1 MDTPKYED
9 TQPIEPVA
17 APESGESSS
26 SVPSYADTKPV
37 KELSAWET
45 YKAGVERLER
55 AMTFGLSD
63 AASNLEHK
71 ILPEFMTEKPEDMLR
86 RREQF
91 EQENPNVGTAIDI
104 AGGMAPIIATG
115 GAAALVPTALKGA
128 AKTAATI
135 GASALEGG
143 AFGTGNVISD
153 MALGDPTLN
162 AEKIAAHIGGGFLM
176 GGGVG
181 AAFKG
186 IESAVPGIGRAIRG
200 LFGKNV
206 KGAIGEEAAKEAVGN
221 QVANN
226 LEEQIVKGAGQA
238 APVEN
243 PVSSEITGAEMPGHE
258 PIIEAPQ
265 PKGKTGVQPT
275 TLEQLQ
281 AQNEAALER
290 GENLELPAK
299 PILEDALSRV
309 ELENPVNP
317 MQVDSLSSQAKRNQY
332 KVHRLGTDEIG
343 QTIQNL
349 EGLQKKELTSK
360 LGETIEGISPKEVT
374 ADKEEAGNLVT
385 EAFKKGYQEEQAAL
399 KPMFETL
406 GKLPT
411 HVNPEEVVPSFLDSV
426 TKAVPGVA
434 KMFEESEGE
443 IVAKKY
449 NTTWGI
455 DRATYNAVKEAF
467 ESLKDS
473 DKNIES
479 LWNARSGLDQHV
491 DILAQGQAP
500 AQIRNI
506 KAALMDLLQTFAEGT
521 APDIKVREFFKRYAI
536 NEQERSVIEKIFGS
550 SVGKAEFGAISKIK
564 PETILDKIFSN
575 TASVKAAKA
584 ILTPEEFNHLLA
596 NYMAVAKRQFT
607 DPELGQFSSHRF
619 ATWLKNKQYV
629 LREAFADKPVEL
641 RRIHD
646 LTTISKILPDSA
658 SINPSGTAYTVT
670 ELAKKLEGVGDLPTL
685 AYKLAKKATID
696 KIEHSIRVSN
706 VNAMLE
712 GRAAQA
718 TAVEKIGEMI
728 KKADAKISSGAKAIF
743 NSPARGGIIKGGVG
757 GGAKEQGHDY
767 EKVTK
772 KLNEFS
778 VNPTGLPDH
787 LAQGSDTLYHT
798 APNITQALHSSTM
811 AQISFLS
818 QKMPRPTMQTMMSAE
833 WKPTPSQKAQFMRYY
848 SAVHDPIG
856 ALKQVKDGALTNET
870 MEALQAVHPKLL
882 AEMRQK
888 VIENINQD
896 KARSLGYA
904 QKISLSKFMGEPMD
918 NGLIPGILLN
928 NQAAMAAPSPQAQE
942 QARFS
947 KSQMAKSKTPGLYA
961 TATQK
966 LEQGEA

>member
-1 MDTPKYED
+1 M
-9 TQPIEPVA
+9 
-17 APESGESSS
+17 
-26 SVPSYADTKPV
+26 
-37 KELSAWET
+37 
-45 YKAGVERLER
+45 
-55 AMTFGLSD
+55 
-63 AASNLEHK
+63 
-71 ILPEFMTEKPEDMLR
+71 
-86 RREQF
+86 
-91 EQENPNVGTAIDI
+91 
-104 AGGMAPIIATG
+104 
-115 GAAALVPTALKGA
+115 
-128 AKTAATI
+128 
-135 GASALEGG
+135 
-143 AFGTGNVISD
+143 
-153 MALGDPTLN
+153 
-162 AEKIAAHIGGGFLM
+162 
-176 GGGVG
+176 
-181 AAFKG
+181 
-186 IESAVPGIGRAIRG
+186 
-200 LFGKNV
+200 
-206 KGAIGEEAAKEAVGN
+206 
-221 QVANN
+221 
-226 LEEQIVKGAGQA
+226 
-238 APVEN
+238 
-243 PVSSEITGAEMPGHE
+243 
-258 PIIEAPQ
+258 
-265 PKGKTGVQPT
+265 
-275 TLEQLQ
+275 

-290 GENLELPAK
+290 GDNVELPAK
-299 PILEDALSRV
+299 PILLDALSRV
-309 ELENPVNP
+309 ELDNPVNP
-317 MQVDSLSSQAKRNQY
+317 MQVESLSSQANRNQY

-343 QTIQNL
+343 QTIQTL

-399 KPMFETL
+399 KPMFEAL

-411 HVNPEEVVPSFLDSV
+411 HVNPEEVVPAFLDSV

-434 KMFEESEGE
+434 KMFEEVDGE
-443 IVAKKY
+443 IVPKKY

-455 DRATYNAVKEAF
+455 DKATYSAVKEAF

-473 DKNIES
+473 NKDIES
-479 LWNARSGLDQHV
+479 LWNVRSGLDQHV
-491 DILAQGQAP
+491 DVLAQGQAP

-506 KAALMDLLQTFAEGT
+506 KAALMDLLQNFAEGT
-521 APDIKVREFFKRYAI
+521 APDIQVREFFKRYAI

-564 PETILDKIFSN
+564 PETIIDKIFSN

-584 ILTPEEFNHLLA
+584 ILSPEEFEHLLA

-629 LREAFADKPVEL
+629 LREAFQGKEPVL
-641 RRIHD
+641 QRVHD

-670 ELAKKLEGVGDLPTL
+670 ELAKKMEGFSDIPSMLLKIG
-685 AYKLAKKATID
+685 KKATID

-718 TAVEKIGEMI
+718 TAVEKLGDMI
-728 KKADAKISSGAKAIF
+728 KKVDSKISSGAKAIF
-743 NSPARGGIIKGGVG
+743 TSPARGGAIKAGIG
-757 GGAKEQGHDY
+757 GGTSGQGGDY

-778 VNPTGLPDH
+778 ANPTGLPDH
-787 LAQGSDTLYHT
+787 LAQGSEALYHT

-811 AQISFLS
+811 AGISFLDS
-818 QKMPRPTMQTMMSAE
+818 KMPRPTIQTVIGSE

-882 AEMRQK
+882 QEMRQK
-888 VIENINQD
+888 VVENLD
-896 KARSLGYA
+896 HEKARSLGYA

-918 NGLIPGILLN
+918 NGLVPGILLS
-928 NQAAMAAPSPQAQE
+928 NQTAMAAPSPQAQE

-947 KSQMAKSKTPGLYA
+947 KSQMSKSKTPGLYA

-966 LEQGEA
+966 LEQSEA